1 MKNFYS
7 IPLHAESIRCGRK
20 QRVTS
25 NHFKGFFQ
33 KFLFSA
39 VLVLLT
45 MMGAQAQVTT
55 SSINGTVKDASGEAL
70 IGATVRAT
78 HQPSG
83 TTYGSTTNTEGQFN
97 IANMRVGGPYL
108 IEVSYIGYQPKSYTD
123 ITLQLGRPYT
133 LNASLSESGG
143 MLDEVVVSADRSS
156 VFNAQKTGAATN
168 VGTQQIEALPTISR
182 SLTDFTRLTPQA
194 NGNGFAGRDG
204 RYNNVQIDG
213 SNFNNAFGLSGSA
226 LPGGSSQPISLDAI
240 EEVQVNIAPY
250 DVRQSGFTG
259 AGVNAVTRSGTN
271 KFSGSAY
278 TFFRNQDM
286 IGTKVSGRELP
297 EQAESKSITYGARLG
312 GPIIK
317 NKLFFFAN
325 YEHEKET
332 FPGITW
338 VASRPG
344 LTGPNVARTSAA
356 DLDLVRNHLINN
368 YGYDPGRYENYAN
381 EFANESNKF
390 LVRLDWNISDQHK
403 FTIRYNQVVG
413 TSDQVINGNSGPNP
427 RSSSNRVSSSSLAF
441 EKSNYGFENS
451 VRSLTA
457 ELNSTL
463 SPRLSNQFLA
473 TYSRIQDTRTA
484 AGEDFPLVDIWEGG
498 DQYMSFGT
506 EPFTKGNDV
515 INDNYSFTNNL
526 TFLAGKHTFTG
537 GASFELLKFGNS
549 YQRFATSYYRYASVN
564 DFLNNAKPTSY
575 AITYPYEGQDPYARV
590 NFATAGAYIQDRIAV
605 NNQLDVTVGVRAE
618 LPLYLN
624 DLTANTAIDN
634 LVLLDPNGN
643 EKRYS
648 SSTWPKS
655 RLLLSPRVGFNYDVL
670 GDGTLQLRGGTG
682 IFSGRIPFVWLTNM
696 PTNAGVLQ
704 NTLEPVPSS
713 ALDVIRFNPDPMYWV
728 NNGPSDVFIKSPKAG
743 APGSFAL
750 VDRDFKM
757 PQVWRSSL
765 GADYTIPGT
774 PLVATADFLYT
785 KDIQGVYQFNAN
797 RKAATKQLNNSGDN
811 RDLWDGRSSTYY
823 NSATG
828 DAIVLTNTDKGK
840 SFSATG
846 GLSLPTRGGF
856 FGSVFYTYT
865 YAKDIT
871 GNPGSN
877 AGSAWSNNYSI
888 NDPNEQL
895 MGISQFAIPH
905 RVVGSLSYRKEYAN
919 HLATTFSLFYEGAH
933 QGRFAYTYNGDIN
946 KDGVSNDLLYIPGS
960 SSEINFRDIVND
972 KTGAVVFSAQQQRD
986 AFDRFVN
993 NDKFLKD
1000 SRGGYVERNNGLLPW
1015 LHRFDA
1021 RLLQD
1026 LFVNIG
1032 ENRNTLQLSVDVKNV
1047 GNLINSDWGV
1057 YKELNSGSLYNYAL
1071 LRVADVNAAGEPSFN
1086 MITVRDN
1093 NGNTILPDSPFRDR
1107 FNTSSVWSMQVG
1119 LRYIFN

>member
-1 MKNFYS
+1 MFM
-7 IPLHAESIRCGRK
+7 
-20 QRVTS
+20 
-25 NHFKGFFQ
+25 
-33 KFLFSA
+33 
-39 VLVLLT
+39 LLYVA
-45 MMGAQAQVTT
+45 GVQAQVTT
-55 SSINGTVKDASGEAL
+55 SSINGTVKDASGAAL

-83 TTYGSTTNTEGQFN
+83 TTYGATTNTEGQFN
-97 IANMRVGGPYL
+97 IANMRVGGPYTV
-108 IEVSYIGYQPKSYTD
+108 EVSYIGYQAKSYSD
-123 ITLQLGRPYT
+123 ITLQLGRPYS
-133 LNASLSESGG
+133 LNASLAESGG

-156 VFNAQKTGAATN
+156 VFNANKTGAATN
-168 VGTQQIEALPTISR
+168 VGTQQIESLPTISR

-204 RYNNVQIDG
+204 RFNNVQIDG
-213 SNFNNAFGLSGSA
+213 ANFNNAFGLSGNA

-278 TFFRNQDM
+278 TFFRNQNM
-286 IGTKVSGRELP
+286 IGTKVGDRELP
-297 EQAESKSITYGARLG
+297 EQNDNQSVTYGARLG

-338 VASRPG
+338 LASRPG
-344 LTGPNVARTSAA
+344 LTGPNVARTTAT
-356 DLDLVRNHLINN
+356 DLERVREHLISN
-368 YGYDPGRYENYAN
+368 YGYNPGAYENYAN

-390 LVRLDWNISDQHK
+390 LVRLDWNISDKHK

-441 EKSNYGFENS
+441 EKSNYGFENT

-463 SPRLSNQFLA
+463 SSKLSNQFLA
-473 TYSRIQDTRTA
+473 TYSRIQDTRIA
-484 AGEDFPLVDIWEGG
+484 NGEDFPLVDIWEGG

-515 INDNYSFTNNL
+515 INNNYSFINNL
-526 TFLAGKHTFTG
+526 TYLAGKHTITG

-549 YQRFATSYYRYASVN
+549 YQRFATSYYRYASVD
-564 DFLNNAKPTSY
+564 DFINNAKPTSY

-590 NFATAGAYIQDRIAV
+590 NFATAGLYLQDRFSV
-605 NNQLDVTVGVRAE
+605 NNQLDITAGVRAE

-624 DLTANTAIDN
+624 DLTANPSIDN
-634 LVLLDPNGN
+634 LVLLDPDGN
-643 EKRYS
+643 EKQYS

-655 RLLLSPRVGFNYDVL
+655 KVLLSPRVGFNYDVM
-670 GDGTLQLRGGTG
+670 GDGSLQLRGGTG
-682 IFSGRIPFVWLTNM
+682 IFTGRIPFVWLTNM

-704 NTLEPVPSS
+704 NTLEPVK
-713 ALDVIRFNPDPMYWV
+713 ADVLDVIRFNPDPMYWV

-765 GADYTIPGT
+765 GADYSIPGT
-774 PLVATADFLYT
+774 PLVAIADFLYT

-797 RKAATKQLNNSGDN
+797 RKPAPGKLNNSGDTRDFWNNHKDADGKEVNFTKYN
-811 RDLWDGRSSTYY
+811 R
-823 NSATG
+823 ATG
-828 DAIVLTNTDKGK
+828 DAIVLTNTKKGE
-840 SFSATG
+840 SLSATA
-846 GLSLPTRGGF
+846 GLSLPARGGF

-871 GNPGSN
+871 GNPGSS

-888 NDPNEQL
+888 NDPNELL

-946 KDGVSNDLLYIPGS
+946 KDGVSNDLLYIPS
-960 SSEINFRDIVND
+960 NSSEMIFKDIKD
-972 KTGAVVFSAQQQRD
+972 KNGVVQFSAQEQRE
-986 AFDRFVN
+986 AFDKFVD

-1026 LFVNIG
+1026 VFTNIG
-1032 ENRNTLQLSVDVKNV
+1032 DNRNTLQLSVDVKNI
-1047 GNLINSDWGV
+1047 GNMINSDWGV
-1057 YKELNSGSLYNYAL
+1057 YKELNSGSQYNYGL
-1071 LRVADVNAAGEPSFN
+1071 LKVASVSAEGVPSFN
-1086 MITVRDN
+1086 MITVSDN
-1093 NGNTILPDSPFRDR
+1093 EGNTILPDSPFRDTFR
-1107 FNTSSVWSMQVG
+1107 TSSTWSMQVG

>member
-1 MKNFYS
+1 MKNLLLS
-7 IPLHAESIRCGRK
+7 TLLMLLCMAGLH
-20 QRVTS
+20 
-25 NHFKGFFQ
+25 
-33 KFLFSA
+33 
-39 VLVLLT
+39 
-45 MMGAQAQVTT
+45 AQVTT
-55 SSINGTVKDASGEAL
+55 SSVSGSVKDSKGEAL

-83 TTYGSTTNTEGQFN
+83 TVYGSTTNTEGQFN
-97 IANMRVGGPYL
+97 IANMRVGGPYVV
-108 IEVSYIGYQPKSYTD
+108 EVSYIGFQPKAID
-123 ITLQLGRPYT
+123 GITLQLGRPYN
-133 LNASLSESGG
+133 LNATLSEAGSE
-143 MLDEVVVSADRSS
+143 LQEVVVSADRSS
-156 VFNAQKTGAATN
+156 VFNASKTGAATN
-168 VGTQQIEALPTISR
+168 VGTQQLEALPTISR

-204 RYNNVQIDG
+204 RFNNVQIDG
-213 SNFNNAFGLSGSA
+213 ANFNNAFGLSSSA
-226 LPGGSSQPISLDAI
+226 LPGGNSQPISLDAI

-278 TFFRNQDM
+278 TFYRNQDM
-286 IGTKVSGRELP
+286 IGTKVSGNELP
-297 EQAESKSITYGARLG
+297 AQSDNKSLTYGARLG

-338 VASRPG
+338 LASRPG
-344 LTGPNVARTSAA
+344 LTGPNVSRTTAS
-356 DLDLVRNHLINN
+356 DLERVREHLINN
-368 YGYDPGRYENYAN
+368 YSYNPGAYENYAN

-390 LVRLDWNISDQHK
+390 LVRLDWNISDMHK

-427 RSSSNRVSSSSLAF
+427 RSSSNRVSSNSLAF

-457 ELNSTL
+457 ELNSSFT
-463 SPRLSNQFLA
+463 SRLSNQFLA

-484 AGEDFPLVDIWEGG
+484 PGEDFPLVDIWEGG

-515 INDNYSFTNNL
+515 INNNYSFINNL
-526 TFLAGKHTFTG
+526 TYLAGKHTLTG

-549 YQRFATSYYRYASVN
+549 YQRFATSYYRYASVD
-564 DFLNNAKPTSY
+564 DFINNAKPTSY
-575 AITYPYEGQDPYARV
+575 AVTYPYEGQDPYARV
-590 NFATAGAYIQDRIAV
+590 NFATAGLYLQDRIAV
-605 NNQLDVTVGVRAE
+605 NSQLDVTAGIRAE

-624 DLTANTAIDN
+624 DLTANQAIDN
-634 LVLLDPNGN
+634 LVLLDPDGN
-643 EKRYS
+643 EVKYS
-648 SSTWPKS
+648 SGTWPKS
-655 RLLLSPRVGFNYDVL
+655 KVLLSPRVGFNYDVM
-670 GDGTLQLRGGTG
+670 GDGSLQLRGGTG

-704 NTLEPVPSS
+704 NTLEPVPSK
-713 ALDVIRFNPDPMYWV
+713 ALDGIRFNPDPMHWV
-728 NNGPSDVFIKSPKAG
+728 NNGPSDIFIKSPKAG

-750 VDRDFKM
+750 VDKNFKM

-774 PLVATADFLYT
+774 PLVATTDLLYT
-785 KDIQGVYQFNAN
+785 KDLQGVYQFNAN
-797 RKAATKQLNNSGDN
+797 RKAATKQLNNSGDD
-811 RDLWDGRSSTYY
+811 RDFWGGKNNAVY
-823 NSATG
+823 NPATG
-828 DAIVLTNTDKGK
+828 DAIVLTNTTKGQ
-840 SFSATG
+840 SFSATA
-846 GLSLPTRGGF
+846 GLSLPSRNGL

-865 YAKDIT
+865 SAKDIT

-888 NDPNEQL
+888 NDPNELL
-895 MGISQFAIPH
+895 MGLSQFAVPH
-905 RVVGSLSYRKEYAN
+905 RVVANLSYRLEYAN
-919 HLATTFSLFYEGAH
+919 HLATTFSLFYEGTNP
-933 QGRFAYTYNGDIN
+933 GRFAYTYNGDIN
-946 KDGVSNDLLYIPGS
+946 QDGVSNDLLYIPS
-960 SSEINFRDIVND
+960 SSAEVNFVDITD
-972 KTGAVVFSAQQQRD
+972 SKTKEVIFSAQQQRE
-986 AFDRFVN
+986 AFDKFISS
-993 NDKFLKD
+993 DKYLSD

-1015 LHRFDA
+1015 LNRFDA

-1026 LFVNIG
+1026 IFTNIG
-1032 ENRNTLQLSVDVKNV
+1032 ENRNTLQFSFDVKNI
-1047 GNLINSDWGV
+1047 GNLISSDWGV
-1057 YKELNSGSLYNYAL
+1057 YKELNSGSSFNYAL
-1071 LRVADVNAAGEPSFN
+1071 LRVNSVSAEGVPTFN
-1086 MITVRDN
+1086 MITVKDN
-1093 NGNTILPDSPFRDR
+1093 AGSTVLPTSAFRDR
-1107 FNTSSVWSMQVG
+1107 FNTTNTWSMQVG